1 MKKFSY
7 YFIKSVDIFFWKLYY
22 SIVNMNKTSYSQNN
36 HLKNRQ
42 KEREICRLY
51 LHP

>member
-7 YFIKSVDIFFWKLYY
+7 YFIKSVYIFLRKLYY
-22 SIVNMNKTSYSQNN
+22 SIANMNKTSYSQNN